1 VKAVVMVEALT
12 VEMPIL
18 ILMMR
23 WLRVYHEVQPVRNRS
38 DLRRQASIATRHRKG
53 RHVTP
58 AGHSMLPREPLKWQW
73 MFVPP
78 LRVVGIGHDPRYH
91 ALRVVPKR
99 LELAALELA
108 EAPSQEHESVHV
120 LCLPRVLDTVP
131 ATDWTPDAHYVSP
144 PTWTDCEHKPLVG
157 LVQAKGRTRARNYG
171 EGTGVRHSH

>member
-1 VKAVVMVEALT
+1 MKAVVMVEALT

-108 EAPSQEHESVHV
+108 EAPSQDQCMS
-120 LCLPRVLDTVP
+120 C
-131 ATDWTPDAHYVSP
+131 VS

-157 LVQAKGRTRARNYG
+157 PVHAKGHTRARNYV

>member
-1 VKAVVMVEALT
+1 MKAVVMVEALT

-108 EAPSQEHESVHV
+108 EAPSQDQSMSCVSHV
-120 LCLPRVLDTVP
+120 D
-131 ATDWTPDAHYVSP
+131 
-144 PTWTDCEHKPLVG
+144 
-157 LVQAKGRTRARNYG
+157 
-171 EGTGVRHSH
+171 